1 MTTRQL
7 SDGNDDGTVLGQD
20 AADKI
25 AFYGATPVAQQATIT
40 DPTGGATV
48 DTQSRTAINALID
61 RLQAL
66 GLIA

>member
-1 MTTRQL
+1 MAQQL
-7 SDGNDDGTVLGQD
+7 SYGDDEGTVLGQSTT
-20 AADKI
+20 DKI

-48 DTQSRTAINALID
+48 DTQSRAAINALID